1 MRIYAYIDAFNF
13 YYGLTRNTPYRWC
26 NLAELCKL
34 LFPQDGVEQIK
45 VFFGH
50 ARPIPGHEG
59 QPARR
64 KVYLRALQTLPNVQL
79 IGSKFNRVDKKLP
92 IVDKLPRV
100 EYVKVRDYVEKQ
112 ADVNL
117 ASHMLLDAFQDKYD
131 LAAVFTN
138 DSDFVTPI
146 QMVRY
151 ELHKKVKLMLTTGG
165 RRFGN
170 KDLMKVANSH
180 MAISSQ
186 FLELSQFPD
195 RILDAEGREITK
207 PASW

>member
-50 ARPIPGHEG
+50 ARPIPGH
-59 QPARR
+59 
-64 KVYLRALQTLPNVQL
+64 
-79 IGSKFNRVDKKLP
+79 
-92 IVDKLPRV
+92 
-100 EYVKVRDYVEKQ
+100 YVEKQ